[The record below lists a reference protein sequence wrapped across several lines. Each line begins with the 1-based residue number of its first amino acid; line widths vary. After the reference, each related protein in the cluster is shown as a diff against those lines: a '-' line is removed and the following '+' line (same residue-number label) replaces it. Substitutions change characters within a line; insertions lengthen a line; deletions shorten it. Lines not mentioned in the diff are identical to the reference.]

1 MRTTGTVKW
10 FNDGKGFGF
19 ITPEDGSKECFVHFS
34 AIQGEGFKSLE
45 EGARVEFN
53 LVLGQKGPAAEN
65 VARLYQGGRPRN
77 RWLPQDTRALAQKNQ
92 AVQVV
97 EVTHDLAQH
106 FSKVAPSYR
115 ALRTTDPEPVR
126 YIADLLQPYR
136 QIVAADIG
144 CGAGRYDKSLFD
156 HIGEGLFLYCVDAN
170 TYMLDELKSHV
181 GEQYDDR
188 YDLVIGQAD
197 DLPLEDESLD
207 AVLTFNAV
215 HHFPLQAFLKEA
227 CRVMKPGGHLFI
239 YTRFRSQNARSI
251 WGQYFPRFTDKEDRL
266 YESHVIREA
275 VAVVAGLTLERIEPF
290 RYPRRS
296 SLDRLVEQA
305 RGHHYSTFNLY
316 GAEEFEEAVEEF
328 NEDVRRQF
336 VNLETIEWYD
346 ENSLVVV
353 RKTRLDQ

>member
-10 FNDGKGFGF
+10 FNDGEGFGF
-19 ITPEDGSKECFVHFS
+19 ITPQDGSKDCFVQLS
-34 AIQGEGFKSLE
+34 AIQGDGFKSLSK
-45 EGARVEFN
+45 GVRVEFD
-53 LVLGQKGPAAEN
+53 LVQGRKGPAAEN

-77 RWLPQDTRALAQKNQ
+77 RWLPRDTRAVAQKNQ

-97 EVTHDLAQH
+97 EVAHDLAQH

-115 ALRTTDPEPVR
+115 ALRTTDLEPVQ
-126 YIADLLQPYR
+126 YIADLLKSYQE
-136 QIVAADIG
+136 IVVADVG
-144 CGAGRYDKSLFD
+144 CGAGRYDRLLFD
-156 HIGEGLFLYCVDAN
+156 HIGEGLFLYCVDSS
-170 TYMLDELKSHV
+170 TDMLEELQSHV
-181 GEQYDDR
+181 GEQYDGR
-188 YDLVIGQAD
+188 YDLVMGQAD

-227 CRVMKPGGHLFI
+227 CRVMRPGGHLFI

-275 VAVVAGLTLERIEPF
+275 VAEVPGLTLERIKPF

-296 SLDRLVEQA
+296 SLDRLNEQA
-305 RGHHYSTFNLY
+305 RGRHYSTFDLY
-316 GAEEFEEAVEEF
+316 EAEEFKQALERFEE
-328 NEDVRRQF
+328 DIRGRF
-336 VNLETIEWYD
+336 VNLEAIEWYD
-346 ENSLVVV
+346 ANSLVVIW
-353 RKTRLDQ
+353 KTRSDQ

>member
-1 MRTTGTVKW
+1 M
-10 FNDGKGFGF
+10 
-19 ITPEDGSKECFVHFS
+19 
-34 AIQGEGFKSLE
+34 
-45 EGARVEFN
+45 
-53 LVLGQKGPAAEN
+53 
-65 VARLYQGGRPRN
+65 
-77 RWLPQDTRALAQKNQ
+77 AQKNQ
-92 AVQVV
+92 AVQAV
-97 EVTHDLAQH
+97 EVAHELAQH

-136 QIVAADIG
+136 QIVAADVG
-144 CGAGRYDKSLFD
+144 CGAGRYDRLLFD
-156 HIGEGLFLYCVDAN
+156 HMGEGLFLYCVDAS
-170 TYMLDELKSHV
+170 TYMLEELESHV
-181 GEQYDDR
+181 GEQYDGR
-188 YDLVIGQAD
+188 YDLVMGQAD
-197 DLPLEDESLD
+197 DLPLEDESLE

-227 CRVMKPGGHLFI
+227 CRVMRPGGHLFI

-275 VAVVAGLTLERIEPF
+275 VAVVAGLTLERIKPF

-296 SLDRLVEQA
+296 SLDRLNEQA
-305 RGHHYSTFNLY
+305 RGCHYSTFDLY
-316 GAEEFEEAVEEF
+316 GAEEFEEALEGF
-328 NEDVRRQF
+328 NEDVRRRF

-346 ENSLVVV
+346 ENNLIVV